1 MAKSKKILDT
11 AITYDDVLL
20 VPQKSTVLPREVDL
34 TTRLTKEITLN
45 IPIIS
50 SAMDTVTESEM
61 AIAIAREG
69 GIGIIHKNM
78 PIDVQAGQVD
88 KVKRSESG
96 MIRNPVTLLADKTIG
111 DALIVMEEFKISGIP
126 IVNGDN
132 KLIGILTNRDLRFE
146 PNPDIPVEEI
156 MTKENLITAPVGTDL
171 DKAEKILQN
180 YKIEK
185 LPVVDKKGI
194 LRGLIT
200 FKDIQK
206 RKKFPNACKDE
217 YGRLRVGAA
226 VGVTR
231 DTIERVQALKEAGVD
246 VIAIDTAHGHSAGV
260 LDMVKAIKKK
270 TGVELI
276 AGNVATAAATLDLIK
291 AGADCVKIGI
301 GAGSICTTRVIAGVG
316 VPQMT
321 AIIEC
326 ASEAMKHNIPVIAD
340 GGLKQ
345 TGDVPKA
352 IAGGADTVMIG
363 GMFAGVD
370 ESPGEKVLYE
380 GRSYKMY
387 RGMGSISA
395 MREGSKDRYF
405 QDVEDD
411 IKKLVP
417 EGIEGIVPAKGPLSE
432 TIYQL
437 VGGLRAAMGYCG
449 AKNIK
454 TMKTNT
460 SFVQITNAGL
470 KESHPHDVKI
480 TKEAP
485 NYSPK

>member
-1 MAKSKKILDT
+1 
-11 AITYDDVLL
+11 
-20 VPQKSTVLPREVDL
+20 
-34 TTRLTKEITLN
+34 
-45 IPIIS
+45 
-50 SAMDTVTESEM
+50 
-61 AIAIAREG
+61 
-69 GIGIIHKNM
+69 
-78 PIDVQAGQVD
+78 
-88 KVKRSESG
+88 
-96 MIRNPVTLLADKTIG
+96 
-111 DALIVMEEFKISGIP
+111 
-126 IVNGDN
+126 
-132 KLIGILTNRDLRFE
+132 
-146 PNPDIPVEEI
+146 
-156 MTKENLITAPVGTDL
+156 
-171 DKAEKILQN
+171 
-180 YKIEK
+180 
-185 LPVVDKKGI
+185 
-194 LRGLIT
+194 
-200 FKDIQK
+200 
-206 RKKFPNACKDE
+206 
-217 YGRLRVGAA
+217 
-226 VGVTR
+226 
-231 DTIERVQALKEAGVD
+231 
-246 VIAIDTAHGHSAGV
+246 
-260 LDMVKAIKKK
+260 MVKAIKKK

-454 TMKTNT
+454 AMKTST